1 MSCYTLHVTG
11 ESQKN
16 RDGSDRQTILW
27 KTKPGDPVRLVR
39 EPDNPYD
46 EDAVAVYV
54 KHGQIGYVSRDYLHW
69 LAPMLD
75 EGMDVKAIVHAVRG
89 GTGDKPSLGALIQV
103 VTAGNTFE
111 PVEPDERDRRMAA
124 RGRGGLSPLAWIAIV
139 AGLALVLSWFS

>member
-11 ESQKN
+11 ESQQN
-16 RDGSDRQTILW
+16 RDGSNRQDILW
-27 KTKPGDPVRLVR
+27 RTRPGDAVELVR

-46 EDAVAVYV
+46 EDAVAVHV

-75 EGMDVKAIVHAVRG
+75 EGLDVRAIVHAVRG
-89 GTGDKPSLGALIQV
+89 GTSDKPSLGALIQV
-103 VTAGNTFE
+103 ATVGDSFE
-111 PVEPDERDRRMAA
+111 PVEPDERERRMAV
-124 RGRGGLSPLAWIAIV
+124 RGRGGLSPLVWIGIV